1 MTFRPE
7 PAYVHGT
14 PSRTGILLV
23 NLGTPDAPTT
33 AAVRRYLK
41 EFLSDPRV
49 VEIPK
54 LVWWLILNAIILP
67 FRSPRSAQKYA
78 LVWTADGSP
87 LKVWTDKQAK
97 LLRGSLG
104 ARGHDVSVAYA
115 MRYGNPSIA
124 SVLDQLHAEGCDRIL
139 VLPMYPQYSAATTA
153 STFDAIQTWCTTTR
167 NVPAFR
173 FVRSFHDDPGYID
186 ALAKQVQAFRMKE
199 GIALEPRRKL
209 VMSFHGVPKRSLT
222 MGDPYHCQC
231 LKTARLVA
239 ERLGLQSDDWVVAF
253 QSRFGKAE
261 WLQPYTSGTLV
272 SLAASRAGGIDIFC
286 PGFPADCLET
296 LEEIAMEG
304 RQTYVEAGGKDY
316 RYVPC
321 LNDAP
326 RWIAALSDLAETHLQ
341 GWPTKADGPE
351 VLRSSRQ
358 RATALGAAA

>member
-1 MTFRPE
+1 MIFRPE
-7 PAYVHGT
+7 PAHAHGA
-14 PSRTGILLV
+14 PSRTGILVV

-33 AAVRRYLK
+33 PAVRRYLK

-49 VEIPK
+49 VEIPR
-54 LVWWLILNAIILP
+54 LVWWIILNAIILP

-78 LVWTADGSP
+78 LVWDSEGSP

-139 VLPMYPQYSAATTA
+139 VLSMYPQYSAATTA
-153 STFDAIQTWCTTTR
+153 STFDAVHAWCAATR

-173 FVRSFHDDPGYID
+173 FVRSFHDDAGYID
-186 ALAKQVQAFRMKE
+186 ALAKHVTAFRMKE
-199 GIALEPRRKL
+199 ASALEPHRKL
-209 VMSFHGVPKRSLT
+209 VMSFHGVPKRSLL

-231 LKTARLVA
+231 RMTARLVA
-239 ERLGLQSDDWVVAF
+239 ERLGMRAEDWVVSF

-261 WLQPYTSGTLV
+261 WLQPYTNATLAGLAKSSG
-272 SLAASRAGGIDIFC
+272 AGIDVFC

-304 RQTYVEAGGKDY
+304 RQTYIEAGGRDY
-316 RYVPC
+316 RYIPC

-326 RWIAALSDLAETHLQ
+326 AWIDALATLAETHLQ
-341 GWPTKADGPE
+341 GWPTRAEDPE
-351 VLRSSRQ
+351 ALRRSRLL
-358 RATALGAAA
+358 AMELGAAA

>member
-1 MTFRPE
+1 MTLRPE
-7 PAYVHGT
+7 PAYAHGT

-23 NLGTPDAPTT
+23 NLGTPDAPTS

-54 LVWWLILNAIILP
+54 LVWWIILNAIILP

-78 LVWTADGSP
+78 LVWGSDGSP

-124 SVLDQLHAEGCDRIL
+124 SVLDRLQAEGCDRIL

-153 STFDAIQTWCTTTR
+153 STFDAVQAWCATTR

-173 FVRSFHDDPGYID
+173 FLRSFHDDPGYID
-186 ALAKQVQAFRMKE
+186 ALARQVTDFRMKE
-199 GIALEPRRKL
+199 AIALEPRRRL

-222 MGDPYHCQC
+222 MGDPYHCHC

-239 ERLGLQSDDWVVAF
+239 ERLGLQADDWVVSF

-261 WLQPYTSGTLV
+261 WLQPYTTATLV
-272 SLAASRAGGIDIFC
+272 SLARERGGSVDVFC

-304 RQTYVEAGGKDY
+304 RQTFVEAGGKDY
-316 RYVPC
+316 RYIPC
-321 LNDAP
+321 MNDAP
-326 RWIAALSDLAETHLQ
+326 RWIAALTDLAGTHLQ
-341 GWPTKADGPE
+341 GWPTQAEAPE
-351 VLRSSRQ
+351 TLRSSRQ
-358 RATALGAAA
+358 RAIDLGAAA

>member
-14 PSRTGILLV
+14 SSRTGILLV

-33 AAVRRYLK
+33 PAVKRYLK
-41 EFLSDPRV
+41 EFLSDARV

-54 LVWWLILNAIILP
+54 LVWWIILNAIILP

-78 LVWTADGSP
+78 LVWGPDGSP

-97 LLRGSLG
+97 LLRGALG

-124 SVLDQLHAEGCDRIL
+124 SVLDQLHAERCDRIL
-139 VLPMYPQYSAATTA
+139 VLSMYPQYSAATTA
-153 STFDAIQTWCTTTR
+153 STFDAVSAWAASTR
-167 NVPAFR
+167 NVPEFR
-173 FVRSFHDDPGYID
+173 FVRSFHDDADYID
-186 ALAKQVQAFRMKE
+186 ALAKQVTAFRMKE
-199 GIALEPRRKL
+199 AIALEPRRKL
-209 VMSFHGVPKRSLT
+209 LMSFHGVPKRSLMT
-222 MGDPYHCQC
+222 GDPYHCQC

-239 ERLGLQSDDWVVAF
+239 ERLGLQADDWVVAF

-261 WLQPYTSGTLV
+261 WLQPYTTATLTA
-272 SLAASRAGGIDIFC
+272 LAKSPASGIDVFC

-304 RQTYVEAGGKDY
+304 KQTFVEAGGNDY
-316 RYVPC
+316 RYIPC
-321 LNDAP
+321 LNDSPA
-326 RWIAALSDLAETHLQ
+326 WIAALSTLAESHLQ
-341 GWPTKADGPE
+341 GWPTQAEPVE
-351 VLRSSRQ
+351 ALRSARQ
-358 RATALGAAA
+358 RAIALGAAA